1 MAGFAKTIVFVGE
14 DALTS
19 VVRFPLW
26 WYTHGLIDTASAL
39 ALSVRTQAT
48 KLAIG
53 VWIRNIFTPMYGQSD
68 WQSRLIS
75 VFVRTAQI
83 IARGVFLCFL
93 VALYLAGFALY
104 LVAPVAAVAGMLF
117 HLFGSFF

>member
-1 MAGFAKTIVFVGE
+1 MAGFAKTIVFAGE

-19 VVRFPLW
+19 VIRFPLW
-26 WYTHGLIDTASAL
+26 WYTRGLVDTASAL
-39 ALSVRTQAT
+39 ARSVRTQAT
-48 KLAIG
+48 QLAIG

-75 VFVRTAQI
+75 VLVRVAQI
-83 IARGVFLCFL
+83 LSRGIFLCFL
-93 VALYLAGFALY
+93 VVVYLGGFALY
-104 LVAPVAAVAGMLF
+104 LIAPLVAIAGTLF